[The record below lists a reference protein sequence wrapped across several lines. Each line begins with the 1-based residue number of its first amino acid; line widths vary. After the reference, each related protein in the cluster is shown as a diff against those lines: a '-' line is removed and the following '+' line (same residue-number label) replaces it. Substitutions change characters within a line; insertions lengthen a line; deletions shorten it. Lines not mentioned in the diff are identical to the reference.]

1 MPRISPTSANE
12 TISKETGDYCPFFYN
27 VFARSTQS
35 AETQETIC
43 CVRAWFIPC
52 SLFTIYGWR
61 GIFLNYKCVKLL
73 FSSAG
78 DGQTVFL
85 TKILMEFY
93 VRLVENELHPK
104 CNSKSRMCCYHL
116 ILVMDVSVCNLPKRT
131 DDLSCVSSRQKLVL
145 TEGFLSVVLFCFDT
159 FKNLFRD
166 LIYIFQ
172 NSVILIYCVLFDRH
186 SKKVYFYLD
195 MFWPTLQTIAK
206 GIITLWTGK
215 M

>member
-27 VFARSTQS
+27 VFARSTQ
-35 AETQETIC
+35 ETQETIC
-43 CVRAWFIPC
+43 CARAWFIC
-52 SLFTIYGWR
+52 SLFTIYGSKK
-61 GIFLNYKCVKLL
+61 GDFFNYKCVKLL
-73 FSSAG
+73 FLSAR
-78 DGQTVFL
+78 DGHTVFL

-93 VRLVENELHPK
+93 VRLAENELHPK

-145 TEGFLSVVLFCFDT
+145 TEGFLSVMLFCCDT

-166 LIYIFQ
+166 LIYIYISELCYF
-172 NSVILIYCVLFDRH
+172 NILC
-186 SKKVYFYLD
+186 S
-195 MFWPTLQTIAK
+195 FWQTQ
-206 GIITLWTGK
+206 
-215 M
+215 